1 MRRSRHRAA
10 GLLLPVPILA
20 LVVSASCGS
29 PPADGGGLA
38 EARDRATQ
46 PAAAR
51 GKPPLLS
58 AAAPRVDNVL
68 LITID
73 TLRADALGFAG
84 SSEAATP
91 FLDRLAARGVVFP
104 NAHAH
109 AVVTLPS
116 HTSILTGLYPY
127 EHGIRNNSGFV
138 LPEGVPTAATLL
150 RPEGFAT
157 AAFVGAFPLDARFGL
172 ARGFDVYDD
181 RYPEGSHAAEN
192 AFQMA
197 ERRGDEVVTAARGW
211 WDEHA
216 GERRF
221 LWVHLFDPHAPYRP
235 PEPFASRFAGAPYL
249 GEVAAVDAFLEPL
262 LAPHLRG
269 DEEPTLIVFTA
280 DHGEGLG
287 DHGEATHGLFAYEPT
302 LRVPLVL
309 WAPGLEPGQSGVWA
323 RHVDLLPTMLEA
335 LGVEIAVDL
344 PGRSLFD
351 PAAAER
357 VTYFEALSPNLDR
370 GWAPLRGVIA
380 DGHKLISLP
389 LPELYDLT
397 ADPGESRNL
406 FERERQEARRLAR
419 RLPEESVWP
428 PRGGTVSAEEER
440 ALRSLGYLGGG
451 APPKAEYTAADD
463 PKNLV
468 ELDRKVHRMID
479 LFQRRRLSEAADLG
493 RQVVRERPE
502 MGLGYYYLSQVLLEE
517 GRPAEALE
525 VMLEAHRRE
534 VATDALLRQLALTLA
549 ETGQA
554 SEAVPI
560 ITSIAERGDPDTLN
574 ALGTVLSEAG
584 RQEEA
589 ERAFQRVFAVDPRN
603 PVAHEQLALVALRR
617 QEWREAEL
625 RARRALDLHQSL
637 PLAWNYLGAALY
649 NQGRPREALAAWN
662 EAVERDPY
670 LWDALFNVAVV
681 SREIGEADHARETL
695 RRFISEAPPRQYAQ
709 DIRTARGWLAE
720 LGG

>member
-1 MRRSRHRAA
+1 MRALIGLTVRPALQIC
-10 GLLLPVPILA
+10 GLLLA
-20 LVVSASCGS
+20 LGGCGS
-29 PPADGGGLA
+29 PSDRDPAATGQRDASPNPPIQAPWGA
-38 EARDRATQ
+38 ARDVAIAT
-46 PAAAR
+46 
-51 GKPPLLS
+51 
-58 AAAPRVDNVL
+58 DNIL

-84 SSEAATP
+84 NPEAVTP
-91 FLDRLAARGVVFP
+91 LLDRLAAQGVVYD

-116 HTSILTGLYPY
+116 HASILTGLHPY

-138 LPEGVPTAATLL
+138 LPERIPTAATLL
-150 RPEGFAT
+150 AAKGFTT
-157 AAFVGAFPLDARFGL
+157 AAFVAAFPLDARFGL

-192 AFQMA
+192 AFTMA
-197 ERRGDEVVTAARGW
+197 ERRGDEVVEAALEW
-211 WDEHA
+211 WRAHA

-235 PEPFASRFAGAPYL
+235 PEPFASRFAGRPYH
-249 GEVAAVDAFLEPL
+249 GEVAAVDSFLAPLLEP
-262 LAPHLRG
+262 HLEG
-269 DEEPTLIVFTA
+269 KEESTLIVFTA

-309 WAPGLEPGQSGVWA
+309 WAPGLDSAESDVWA

-335 LGVEIAVDL
+335 AAVDAAVEL
-344 PGRSLFD
+344 PGRSLFGG
-351 PAAAER
+351 ATAER
-357 VTYFEALSPNLDR
+357 TTYFEALSPNLDR
-370 GWAPLRGVIA
+370 GWAPLRGTIT

-389 LPELYDLT
+389 LPELYDLE
-397 ADPGESRNL
+397 ADPVESRNL
-406 FERERQEARRLAR
+406 FDEERERARRVAR
-419 RLPEESVWP
+419 LLPEESVWP
-428 PRGGTVSAEEER
+428 PRGGAVSAEEER

-451 APPKAEYTAADD
+451 APPKAEYTAEDD

-468 ELDRKVHRMID
+468 ALDRKVHQVID
-479 LFQRRRLSEAADLG
+479 LFQRRRLSEAVKLG
-493 RQVVRERPE
+493 REVVRERPE

-517 GRPAEALE
+517 GRLSEALE

-549 ETGQA
+549 ETGRA

-560 ITSIAERGDPDTLN
+560 ITPIAERGDPDTLN

-584 RQEEA
+584 RQAEAEEA
-589 ERAFQRVFAVDPRN
+589 LRRVLAVDPGN

-617 QEWREAEL
+617 QDWGEAE
-625 RARRALDLHQSL
+625 RWARRALDVHQSL
-637 PLAWNYLGAALY
+637 PLAWNYLGVALY
-649 NQGRPREALAAWN
+649 NQVRPRDALVAWQRAL
-662 EAVERDPY
+662 EQDPR

-681 SREIGEADHARETL
+681 SREIGEVDQAREAL
-695 RRFISEAPPRQYAQ
+695 RRFVSEAPPRQYAQ
-709 DIRTARGWLAE
+709 DIHAARGWLAE

>member
-1 MRRSRHRAA
+1 MRALIGLTVRPALQIC
-10 GLLLPVPILA
+10 GLLLA
-20 LVVSASCGS
+20 LGGCGS
-29 PPADGGGLA
+29 PSDRDPAATGQRDASPNPPIQAPWGA
-38 EARDRATQ
+38 ARDVAIAT
-46 PAAAR
+46 
-51 GKPPLLS
+51 
-58 AAAPRVDNVL
+58 DNIL

-84 SSEAATP
+84 NPEAETP
-91 FLDRLAARGVVFP
+91 LLDRLAAQGVVYD

-116 HTSILTGLYPY
+116 HASILTGLHPY

-138 LPEGVPTAATLL
+138 LPERIPTAATVLAAK
-150 RPEGFAT
+150 GFAT

-192 AFQMA
+192 AFTMA
-197 ERRGDEVVTAARGW
+197 ERRGDEVVEAALDW
-211 WDEHA
+211 WRAHA

-235 PEPFASRFAGAPYL
+235 PEPFASRFAGRPYH
-249 GEVAAVDAFLEPL
+249 GEVAAVDSFLAPLLEP
-262 LAPHLRG
+262 HLERK
-269 DEEPTLIVFTA
+269 EEPTLIVFTA

-309 WAPGLEPGQSGVWA
+309 WAPGLEPGQSSVWA
-323 RHVDLLPTMLEA
+323 RHVDVLPTMLEA
-335 LGVEIAVDL
+335 LGVEMAVDL

-351 PAAAER
+351 SAVAER

-419 RLPEESVWP
+419 RLPEESIWP

-451 APPKAEYTAADD
+451 APPKDEYTAADD

-468 ELDRKVHRMID
+468 ELDRKVHRVID
-479 LFQRRRLSEAADLG
+479 LFQRRRLPEAADLG

-502 MGLGYYYLSQVLLEE
+502 MGLGYYYLAQVLLEE
-517 GRPAEALE
+517 GQPAEALE

-534 VATDALLRQLALTLA
+534 VATDSLLRQLALTLA
-549 ETGQA
+549 ETGRA
-554 SEAVPI
+554 SEAIPI

-574 ALGTVLSEAG
+574 ALGTVFSEAG
-584 RQEEA
+584 RQVEAEEA
-589 ERAFQRVFAVDPRN
+589 LRRVFAVDPRN

-617 QEWREAEL
+617 QDWREAEL
-625 RARRALDLHQSL
+625 RARRALDIHQSL

-649 NQGRPREALAAWN
+649 NQARRREAMAAWQR
-662 EAVERDPY
+662 AVEQNPQ
-670 LWDALFNVAVV
+670 LWDALFNLAIV
-681 SREIGEADHARETL
+681 AREVGEVEQAREAL
-695 RRFISEAPPRQYAQ
+695 RRFVAEAPAERYGP
-709 DIRTARGWLAE
+709 DIANARSWLAE
-720 LGG
+720 LDG